1 MKKSAIRASLIS
13 LAVLAGLSACSDSG
27 SESSSEVKLAEHVL
41 NVPGDYPT
49 IQEAVDAAV
58 PGDLVLIA
66 EGTYN
71 EQVTVETDD
80 VVIRGVDRNKV
91 ILDGEYELD
100 NGIRIVGANGVAV
113 ENMTAMNY
121 RFNGFFWTGVD
132 GYRGSYLTAIRNG
145 DYGIYSFDSVN
156 GLFEHSYGGGSPDAG
171 FYIGQCNPCNAVL
184 DDVLAENNGLGY
196 SGTNSSGNLV
206 IMRST
211 FRYNRAGI
219 VPNSGSGEK
228 LAPQADNIIVGNIVY
243 SNNNP
248 DTPAIDAALL
258 AMGNGILV
266 AGGNDNLIIRNLVW
280 DHDATGIAAVLNSD
294 DKVYPVSGNRII
306 DNEVSDSRVADLGLV
321 ADPTGGN
328 CFSGNKFTTSGPAN
342 IETAAPCEGEP
353 TSSFTEGGLPFGELL
368 VAEHPPSADRKL
380 IKDPPPQPTMPDPL
394 TTPAKPARDMP
405 GSDRNSQSLIDSIAL
420 PKKP

>member
-13 LAVLAGLSACSDSG
+13 LAVLAGLSACGDSG
-27 SESSSEVKLAEHVL
+27 SDSASDVKLAEHVL
-41 NVPGDYPT
+41 NVPDDYAT

-156 GLFEHSYGGGSPDAG
+156 GLFEHSCAGRHTPSGFANGGS
-171 FYIGQCNPCNAVL
+171 
-184 DDVLAENNGLGY
+184 
-196 SGTNSSGNLV
+196 
-206 IMRST
+206 M
-211 FRYNRAGI
+211 
-219 VPNSGSGEK
+219 
-228 LAPQADNIIVGNIVY
+228 AP
-243 SNNNP
+243 
-248 DTPAIDAALL
+248 
-258 AMGNGILV
+258 
-266 AGGNDNLIIRNLVW
+266 
-280 DHDATGIAAVLNSD
+280 
-294 DKVYPVSGNRII
+294 
-306 DNEVSDSRVADLGLV
+306 
-321 ADPTGGN
+321 
-328 CFSGNKFTTSGPAN
+328 
-342 IETAAPCEGEP
+342 
-353 TSSFTEGGLPFGELL
+353 
-368 VAEHPPSADRKL
+368 
-380 IKDPPPQPTMPDPL
+380 
-394 TTPAKPARDMP
+394 
-405 GSDRNSQSLIDSIAL
+405 
-420 PKKP
+420 